1 MNLYDFSFN
10 YLIPYTEVVVTD
22 GLMFGSTLYKGNAGD
37 LCDSD
42 LDILDREV
50 DLVTLDATTP
60 GALIILIK

>member
-1 MNLYDFSFN
+1 MNLYDFAFN

-22 GLMFGSTLYKGNAGD
+22 GLHFGSTLFEGTSGD
-37 LCDSD
+37 LFSSD

-60 GALIILIK
+60 GVLIILIR

>member
-22 GLMFGSTLYKGNAGD
+22 GLRFGNTLYEGNVGD
-37 LCDSD
+37 LCNSD

-60 GALIILIK
+60 GILLILIR